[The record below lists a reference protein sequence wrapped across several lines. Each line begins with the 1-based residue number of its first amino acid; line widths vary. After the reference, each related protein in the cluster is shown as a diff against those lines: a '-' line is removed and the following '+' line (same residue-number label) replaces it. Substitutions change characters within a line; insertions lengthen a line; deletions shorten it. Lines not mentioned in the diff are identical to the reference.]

1 VQQLRASYPTTSCP
15 VPTYLGAASYA
26 FLAPALQEALQESPF
41 APRTR
46 IVPGEADDWC
56 ALHAKDNAR
65 SIIFTSDTDLVLY
78 DYRPETL
85 VVFLYDDDGSA
96 GIKAYA
102 PDEIR
107 NKLQLKSLVPFAF
120 VLRSGPQ
127 DTSNDLARNARGVNQ
142 DSKEFIDFSR
152 RYVAKI
158 AAPTYLKD
166 TNDSPLSLPE
176 LDVRVS
182 EFLNQALEGC
192 SATPLVYLPLL
203 VEDPNQASA
212 WNIGYDVRTL
222 AYSLFAITNMT
233 VHEYRRKAQGIVV
246 QEVAPYTVTN
256 IPVPAADIERQVSAL
271 IDWATSRA
279 VSPELIW
286 PLFALSLIL
295 TELNTPPAIP
305 LVLRVLNND
314 FDNTWAFVHLMA
326 RLQAALYSLRM
337 LKQIVNV
344 WLKTPTAG
352 SKLHTCLTSLNKHMQ
367 NFPAISAMFAVPG
380 QAKNVLVEHVKL
392 KNLVEEIYTSTG
404 AKIPVEQVSNKKK
417 KRQAKEA
424 DRKKRKS
431 EQRRIPEKEISN
443 TFGVLATE

>member
-1 VQQLRASYPTTSCP
+1 
-15 VPTYLGAASYA
+15 LGATLYA

-41 APRTR
+41 ATRTR

-56 ALHAKDNAR
+56 ALYAKDNAR

-78 DYRPETL
+78 DYRPDTL

-107 NKLQLKSLVPFAF
+107 TKLQLKSLVPFAF

-127 DTSNDLARNARGVNQ
+127 DTSNDLARNARGVNEN
-142 DSKEFIDFSR
+142 SEEFIDFSR

-158 AAPTYLKD
+158 VAPIHLTS
-166 TNDSPLSLPE
+166 TNDSPLLLPE

-182 EFLNQALEGC
+182 EFVHQALEA
-192 SATPLVYLPLL
+192 SATSHVYLPLL

-222 AYSLFAITNMT
+222 AYSLFAITNMA
-233 VHEYRRKAQGIVV
+233 VHEYRRKAQGIAV
-246 QEVAPYTVTN
+246 QEVAPYSATN
-256 IPVPAADIERQVSAL
+256 MPVPAADMERQVSAL
-271 IDWATSRA
+271 ADWATSRA
-279 VSPELIW
+279 VNPELIW
-286 PLFALSLIL
+286 PLFALSLVL
-295 TELNTPPAIP
+295 TELNTPPSIP

-326 RLQAALYSLRM
+326 RLQGALYSLRM
-337 LKQIVNV
+337 LKQIINV
-344 WLKTPTAG
+344 WLKTTTAG

-367 NFPAISAMFAVPG
+367 NLPAIPAMFGVPG
-380 QAKNVLVEHVKL
+380 QAKNVLLEHERL
-392 KNLVEEIYTSTG
+392 KSLVEEIYTSGG
-404 AKIPVEQVSNKKK
+404 AKVPIEQISNKKK
-417 KRQAKEA
+417 KKKQAKEA
-424 DRKKRKS
+424 ERKKRKV
-431 EQRRIPEKEISN
+431 EQKRMPEKKISN
-443 TFGVLATE
+443 TFGSLATD

>member
-15 VPTYLGAASYA
+15 VPTYLGPASYA
-26 FLAPALQEALQESPF
+26 FLAPALQEALQKSSF
-41 APRTR
+41 APRTA

-56 ALHAKDNAR
+56 ASHARDNAR

-78 DYRPETL
+78 HYRPEAL

-107 NKLQLKSLVPFAF
+107 NKLQLKNLIPFAF

-127 DTSNDLARNARGVNQ
+127 DTSNDLARNARCVNQ
-142 DSKEFIDFSR
+142 DSEEFIDFSR

-158 AAPTYLKD
+158 AAPAYLTD
-166 TNDSPLSLPE
+166 TNDSPLPLPA

-182 EFLNQALEGC
+182 EFVHQALDG
-192 SATPLVYLPLL
+192 SAAPLVYLPLL

-212 WNIGYDVRTL
+212 WNIGHDIRTL
-222 AYSLFAITNMT
+222 AYSLIARMT
-233 VHEYRRKAQGIVV
+233 VHEFRRKAQGIAV
-246 QEVAPYTVTN
+246 QEVAPYSATS
-256 IPVPAADIERQVSAL
+256 IPVPTTELERQVSAL
-271 IDWATSRA
+271 TDWATSRA

-286 PLFALSLIL
+286 PLFALSLVL

-305 LVLRVLNND
+305 LVLRVLNNE
-314 FDNTWAFVHLMA
+314 FDNTWAFLHLMA
-326 RLQAALYSLRM
+326 RLQAALYSLRI
-337 LKQIVNV
+337 LKQIITV
-344 WLKTPTAG
+344 WLKLNPTADA
-352 SKLHTCLTSLNKHMQ
+352 KLHTSLNSLSKHMQ
-367 NFPAISAMFAVPG
+367 SFPSIPAMFGVPG
-380 QAKNVLVEHVKL
+380 QARDVLAEHERL
-392 KNLVEEIYTSTG
+392 KGLVEEIYTSAG

-424 DRKKRKS
+424 ERKKRKS

-443 TFGVLATE
+443 TFGILATE